1 MGIKSKSAMT
11 YSAKARLD
19 ESRLRCLTAL
29 FGNLSWNGRRGFVI
43 ARDAAGPGAEPP
55 VDVPMPARGPEVQV

>member
-11 YSAKARLD
+11 YSAKARLN
-19 ESRLRCLTAL
+19 RLQCLTAL

-55 VDVPMPARGPEVQV
+55 VDFPMPARGPEVQL